1 MLRLRAVSQR
11 ALSPEGCVLRE
22 LCPLRAVSPPPQS
35 YVPGGLCPPGLC
47 PQRAVSPQG
56 AVLPEGF
63 VPGRLCPPRAV
74 SPEGSL
80 YFWALMG
87 LAYSSGKLENQM
99 PSLVGCLEPS
109 HVLIFALR
117 ELSRRH

>member
-1 MLRLRAVSQR
+1 MSQR

-22 LCPLRAVSPPPQS
+22 LCPLRAVSPPPE
-35 YVPGGLCPPGLC
+35 LCSW
-47 PQRAVSPQG
+47 RAVSPRAVSPEGCVPQG